1 MASSSSSS
9 SVAALGLCVC
19 LVLISPAVSL
29 TCTSQIFKSNHK
41 FDQCLDLPTLNSYLH
56 YSYNA
61 TNSSLSIA
69 FMASPAKPEGWIAWA
84 INPTGTGM
92 IGSQALIA
100 YKSNNKAVVK
110 TYDLASYGPVNE
122 SKLSFETWDLTAE
135 ATSNGSLIIF
145 GSMKVAEKAEKL
157 NQVWQVG
164 SEVKDGKPQKH
175 AFLPQNVKAK
185 DTLVLEKA
193 TVTPSPSPSPS
204 TSNPEKGGQ
213 SSIKSNNLSF
223 FFAFILFISAVFF
236 S

>member
-1 MASSSSSS
+1 MESSSSSS
-9 SVAALGLCVC
+9 TVAVLGLCVC

-29 TCTSQIFKSNHK
+29 TCSTSQISKSKHK
-41 FDQCLDLPTLNSYLH
+41 FDQCVDLPTLDSYLH

-69 FMASPAKPEGWIAWA
+69 FVASPAKPEGWIAWA

-92 IGSQALIA
+92 SGSQALIA
-100 YKSNNKAVVK
+100 YKSNHTAVVK
-110 TYDLASYGPVNE
+110 TYDITSYSSVNE
-122 SKLSFETWDLTAE
+122 SKLSFETWDLKAE
-135 ATSNGSLIIF
+135 ATSNGSLIIY

-164 SEVKDGKPQKH
+164 SEVQDGKPRKH
-175 AFLPQNVKAK
+175 AFLPQNINAK
-185 DTLVLEKA
+185 GTLVLEKA
-193 TVTPSPSPSPS
+193 TAPSPSPS
-204 TSNPEKGGQ
+204 TSTPEKGGQ